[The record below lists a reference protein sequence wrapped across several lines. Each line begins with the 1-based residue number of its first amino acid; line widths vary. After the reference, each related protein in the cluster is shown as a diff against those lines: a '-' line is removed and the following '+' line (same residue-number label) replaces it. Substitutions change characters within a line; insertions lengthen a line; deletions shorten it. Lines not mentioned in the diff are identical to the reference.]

1 MGHAKYKVMSLFKT
15 SITENCSKP
24 RKPKIKKKQSE
35 DKIIKT
41 IEDRILR
48 VLGGFWAKTRLLQ
61 TSKSKEFL

>member
-48 VLGGFWAKTRLLQ
+48 VLGGFL
-61 TSKSKEFL
+61 SKNKIITNQ

>member
-24 RKPKIKKKQSE
+24 RKPKKKKKQSE

-48 VLGGFWAKTRLLQ
+48 VLGGFL
-61 TSKSKEFL
+61 SKNKIITNQ

>member
-24 RKPKIKKKQSE
+24 RKAKIKKKQSE

-41 IEDRILR
+41 TEDRILR
-48 VLGGFWAKTRLLQ
+48 VLGGFL
-61 TSKSKEFL
+61 SKNKIITNQ

>member
-1 MGHAKYKVMSLFKT
+1 MSLFKT

-48 VLGGFWAKTRLLQ
+48 VLGGFL
-61 TSKSKEFL
+61 SKNKIITNQ